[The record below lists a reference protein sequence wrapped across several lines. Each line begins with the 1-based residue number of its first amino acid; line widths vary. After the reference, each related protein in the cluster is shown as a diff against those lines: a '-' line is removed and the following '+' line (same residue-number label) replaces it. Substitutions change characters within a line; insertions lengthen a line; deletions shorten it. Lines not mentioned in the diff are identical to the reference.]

1 MTKNIERRIFTT
13 KAHIERRA
21 DEGQDDAKA
30 RAFVAGH
37 AAVFDKESENLGGF
51 VERIAPGAFDEVLND
66 DVRCLFNHDP
76 NHILGRTVSG
86 TLTVTSDATGLHYEC
101 EMPDTQTARDLTI
114 SMERGDV
121 TQSSFAFEV
130 LEDNWEKLDDDTWLR
145 TILKV
150 KRLHDVSPVTYP
162 AYPDATTGISQRAMN
177 KFKELKEA
185 TPKGDPKDEFAK
197 TRRWLE
203 RQKLGV

>member
-13 KAHIERRA
+13 KAKIERRSDGPEGSA
-21 DEGQDDAKA
+21 DA
-30 RAFVAGH
+30 VYIAGH
-37 AAVFDKESENLGGF
+37 AAVFDMNSEDLGGF
-51 VERIAPGAFDEVLND
+51 IERIAPGAFDEVLNN

-76 NHILGRTVSG
+76 NLILGRTLSG
-86 TLTVTSDATGLHYEC
+86 TLSISTDQTGLSYEC
-101 EMPDTQTARDLTI
+101 KLPDTQAARDLVV

-121 TQSSFAFEV
+121 NQSSFAFEV
-130 LEDNWEKLDDDTWLR
+130 TEDSWEEQADGTFLR
-145 TILKV
+145 TILKT

-185 TPKGDPKDEFAK
+185 TPKGATKDEFAK